1 MHLHYDYIDGVS
13 HPEPDCTPALIDPHG
28 DLLIFLAATT
38 AILICR
44 VLIEAELMQVEALL
58 ELILTELVAVS
69 ANLHDVFE

>member
-13 HPEPDCTPALIDPHG
+13 HPEADRAPALIDPHG
-28 DLLIFLAATT
+28 DLLILLAATA

>member
-1 MHLHYDYIDGVS
+1 MHLDNDYIDGVS
-13 HPEPDCTPALIDPHG
+13 HPEADRTPALIDPHG
-28 DLLIFLAATT
+28 DLLILLAATT

-58 ELILTELVAVS
+58 ELVLTELVAVS